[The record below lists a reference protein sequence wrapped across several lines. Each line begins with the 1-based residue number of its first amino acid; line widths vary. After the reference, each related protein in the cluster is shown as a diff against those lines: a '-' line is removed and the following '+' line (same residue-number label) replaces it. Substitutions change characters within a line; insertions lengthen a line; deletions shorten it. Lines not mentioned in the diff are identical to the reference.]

1 MARSEFLEQCA
12 DRWPDKLARLRDGFY
27 TIQDE
32 SGEAVPFKIR
42 PLQEKFLEEQHGLDL
57 LLKARQLGFTT
68 VIQLDYLDDCLFMP
82 NIAAGVIAHNREDAE
97 AFFNNKIRFAYDNL
111 PDEFKEVVPATQ
123 DSTRSMQFGNGS
135 SIRVG
140 TSLRSGTFQRLHIS
154 EYGKVCAKFPDKA
167 REIKSGALNTVH
179 VGQKIRIESTA
190 EGHSGHFYDLCKKAQ
205 DKQKQ
210 DVELTP
216 LDFKFHFYPWYLDS
230 KYQLPSEVYPTREQ
244 EEYFEKLASE
254 RGVLLTRQQ
263 RSWYIKK
270 AEQQDDD
277 MKREFPTTPEEAFEA
292 SVEGAYFA
300 KQMAKMRTEKRICR
314 IPILDMPV
322 DVSYDLGVN
331 DTMSL
336 TFWQTVG
343 MERRAFDYYENSGE
357 GWGHYAKVLA
367 EKGYNYR
374 RHYGPHDIAH
384 RMLDQTAKTRQQHAE
399 EAGIRPWEVVSRIPD
414 EMTGIEASRAFL
426 AQVWIDEE
434 RCSRLIDCL
443 DNYRK
448 EWDDK
453 LGVFK
458 DRARHDEYSHGYKS
472 LETYAVGCPTSPINN
487 SGATTAKLRAASAR
501 RAAGVV

>member
-1 MARSEFLEQCA
+1 MV
-12 DRWPDKLARLRDGFY
+12 
-27 TIQDE
+27 QDE
-32 SGEAVPFKIR
+32 SGEAVPFRIR
-42 PLQEKFLEEQHGLDL
+42 PLQEKFLEEQHGFDL

-111 PDEFKEVVPATQ
+111 PDEFKAVVPATQ

-140 TSLRSGTFQRLHIS
+140 TSLRSGTFQRLHVS

-190 EGHSGHFYDLCKKAQ
+190 EGHAGHFYELCKKAQ
-205 DKQKQ
+205 DRLKSGSP
-210 DVELTP
+210 LTEM
-216 LDFKFHFYPWYLDS
+216 DFKFHFYGWYLDD
-230 KYQLPSEVYPTREQ
+230 KYRLPSEVYPSREQ
-244 EEYFEKLASE
+244 EEYFERLAAE
-254 RGVLLTRQQ
+254 HGIELTRQQ
-263 RSWYIKK
+263 RSWYVKK
-270 AEQQDDD
+270 AEQQDED
-277 MKREFPTTPEEAFEA
+277 MKREFPSTPEEAFEA

-300 KQMAKMRTEKRICR
+300 KQMAKMRSEGRICR

-322 DVSYDLGVN
+322 DTSWDLGVN
-331 DTMSL
+331 DSTTI

-343 MERRAFDYYENSGE
+343 MERRAIDYYENSGE
-357 GWGHYAKVLA
+357 GWAHYAKILSD
-367 EKGYNYR
+367 KGYNYR
-374 RHYGPHDIAH
+374 RHYGPHDIDA
-384 RMLDQTAKTRQQHAE
+384 RMMGLTAETRKQKAE
-399 EAGIRPWEVVSRIPD
+399 EAGLRPWEVVGRIAED
-414 EMTGIEASRAFL
+414 IIGIDASRAFL
-426 AQVWIDEE
+426 PQVWIDET
-434 RCSRLIDCL
+434 RCDRLIACL

-448 EWDDK
+448 EWDDR

-458 DRARHDEYSHGYKS
+458 DRARHDEFSHGYKS

-487 SGATTAKLRAASAR
+487 SHATTGKLRRAEAARSPGFA
-501 RAAGVV
+501 